1 FAQNILGYSTT
12 KSGFLFI
19 PMAVAIMVGAQ
30 VGVRLSYRFQPS
42 YFVAIGM
49 FWAAFIFYLF
59 SYIDVRWTFFDI
71 AWRLG
76 LFAFG
81 IGIGFGPLTQA
92 ATGSVPLKHVGV
104 ASSVLAL
111 SRNLAGAFG
120 AAIFAT
126 ILSTSTTT
134 HLIQLQQNLVINT
147 TNPDMLK
154 IIPGLMITKAN
165 IMAYGSVFKWA
176 SLFVVG
182 GGIATLFLP
191 EMKHSGKMSAGV
203 EA

>member
-1 FAQNILGYSTT
+1 
-12 KSGFLFI
+12 
-19 PMAVAIMVGAQ
+19 MAVAIMVGSQ
-30 VGVRLSYRFQPS
+30 VGVRLYGKVPIRYYVST
-42 YFVAIGM
+42 GM
-49 FWAAFIFYLF
+49 FWSAFIFYLF
-59 SYIDVRWTFFDI
+59 SGIDINWNFFDI
-71 AWRLG
+71 GWRLG

-92 ATGSVPLKHVGV
+92 ATGSVPLKEIGV

-120 AAIFAT
+120 AALFAT
-126 ILSTSTTT
+126 ILSNSTTAS
-134 HLIQLQQNLVINT
+134 LIQIQHNTIINNVT
-147 TNPDMLK
+147 PQMMHT
-154 IIPGLMITKAN
+154 IPGLMITKAN
-165 IMAYGSVFKWA
+165 VMGYASVFKWA

-191 EMKHSGKMSAGV
+191 EPKQTHGNVSAAV